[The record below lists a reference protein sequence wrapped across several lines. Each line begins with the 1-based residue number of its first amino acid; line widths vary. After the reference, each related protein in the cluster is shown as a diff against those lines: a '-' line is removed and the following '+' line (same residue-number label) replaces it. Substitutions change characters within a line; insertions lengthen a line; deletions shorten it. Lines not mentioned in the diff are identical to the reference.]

1 MELLFIFVNSYIVGF
16 SGAMMPGPLLVVGL
30 SETPRHGW
38 KTGPIIST
46 GHAIAEIFVVII
58 LSMGLI
64 AVSENSVVTAWIGLI
79 GGVSLIIMGIMMGYD
94 IITARVTYE
103 PSSSKQSNQLLALK
117 GITATLSNP
126 YWFVWWATTGL
137 AFLVKSLKFG
147 VAGPVVF
154 YFGHILSDYTWYT
167 FVSVS
172 LWSGKKLMVGNTLRN
187 LILLCAIF
195 LIYLGVTFIID
206 GATSL
211 S

>member
-1 MELLFIFVNSYIVGF
+1 
-16 SGAMMPGPLLVVGL
+16 MMPGPLLVVGL

-58 LSMGLI
+58 LSMGLV

-79 GGVSLIIMGIMMGYD
+79 GGAALIGMGIMMGYD
-94 IITARVTYE
+94 ILTGKVTYDAI
-103 PSSSKQSNQLLALK
+103 SAKQSSQLLALK

-126 YWFVWWATTGL
+126 FWFVWWATTGL
-137 AFLVKSLKFG
+137 AFLVKSLQFG
-147 VAGPVVF
+147 VTGPVVF

-172 LWSGKKLMVGNTLRN
+172 LWRGKKLMVGKTLKN

-195 LIYLGVTFIID
+195 LIYLGITFIID
-206 GATSL
+206 GARGFI
-211 S
+211 